1 MPYKSEDPF
10 LPFIAKCHLAHV
22 IYPSIWPDTTW
33 KKMGKRINSN
43 MEHLSKSFFHY
54 YITLNYYF
62 GVKSSVAQPIYLL
75 QLVLY
80 ICRFYN
86 SEFNQ
91 RHIENIQ
98 RKKKFQK
105 VPKARL
111 EFAAF
116 QQLFTYNL
124 HCIKSYLHSI
134 YMALGT
140 IIHHLEII

>member
-1 MPYKSEDPF
+1 
-10 LPFIAKCHLAHV
+10 
-22 IYPSIWPDTTW
+22 
-33 KKMGKRINSN
+33 
-43 MEHLSKSFFHY
+43 MEHLSKSFFYY

-62 GVKSSVAQPIYLL
+62 GVKSLVAQPIYLL
-75 QLVLY
+75 QLVRH

-86 SEFNQ
+86 QGFNQ
-91 RHIENIQ
+91 LHIENIQ

-124 HCIKSYLHSI
+124 HCINNYLHSI
-134 YMALGT
+134 YMALG